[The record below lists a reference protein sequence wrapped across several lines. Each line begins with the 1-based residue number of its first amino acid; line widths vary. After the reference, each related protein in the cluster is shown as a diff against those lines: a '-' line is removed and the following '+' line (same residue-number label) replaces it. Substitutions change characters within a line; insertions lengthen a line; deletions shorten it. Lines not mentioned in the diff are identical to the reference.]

1 MDASEQIK
9 KFPTISADKL
19 LPLGVQVEEESPY
32 PTLEEAASMAAQS
45 HHFTNSTT
53 TTSMDYEMD
62 DAMPSTSNANNF
74 CEDASSTITQK
85 KNIKQYIGHTIPKD
99 FLMKSGLL
107 NSSNGESD
115 SAEPL
120 YKVNSDGSVIG
131 FLFIRQYDTFII
143 TTSVHCRCSEGSLRC
158 VGIVR
163 PYEFSKGSRQSGNES
178 VVWIVNA
185 CHFEHRQWQITVLSI
200 ARILN

>member
-1 MDASEQIK
+1 MKEILMHLIK
-9 KFPTISADKL
+9 FLTISADKL

-45 HHFTNSTT
+45 SHFTSSTT

-107 NSSNGESD
+107 NSSNSESD

-120 YKVNSDGSVIG
+120 YKVNGDGSVIG
-131 FLFIRQYDTFII
+131 FVHSVIRHFYYYNF
-143 TTSVHCRCSEGSLRC
+143 RSLQMPRKKSTM
-158 VGIVR
+158 R
-163 PYEFSKGSRQSGNES
+163 
-178 VVWIVNA
+178 
-185 CHFEHRQWQITVLSI
+185 
-200 ARILN
+200 